1 MEQPPIAEK
10 ARHIEGEITITMV
23 GKPTITIVIWRVH
36 RDITASI
43 KMKVMLFRG
52 IRHIKTRPHN
62 LTEVRG
68 YGEST
73 LQM

>member
-10 ARHIEGEITITMV
+10 ARHIEGEITIIVV
-23 GKPTITIVIWRVH
+23 GKPTIMIAIWMVH
-36 RDITASI
+36 QAITASI
-43 KMKVMLFRG
+43 KMEAMLFRS